1 MQVSFLY
8 APICPFA
15 QRTWILLKKLKV
27 PFKEVIIEL
36 GKDNKEPWFLEL
48 NPLGKVPVL
57 QVREKGGEREAV
69 IYESLICNEYL
80 NEVYAGNKLLPEDP
94 AERALARILAT
105 RVDGLVSIMFQ
116 LLKSNPEEDPQREKE
131 LLKEVQKQLQVIDNQ
146 VKISQGPFLF
156 GKSWTLADIAYIPFV
171 ERVSFVL
178 GLFFKKDIRDFG
190 LPYFN
195 VWLDTWEKD
204 PEYLETK
211 LPLDTLLPIYKKYAH
226 EALLKRLE

>member
-1 MQVSFLY
+1 MEVSFLY

-57 QVREKGGEREAV
+57 RVREAAAQKEAV
-69 IYESLICNEYL
+69 IYESLVCNEYL
-80 NEVYAGNKLLPEDP
+80 NEVYAGNKLLPEY
-94 AERALARILAT
+94 ASQRALARILST
-105 RVDGLVSIMFQ
+105 RVDSLVSVLFK
-116 LLKSNPEEDPQREKE
+116 LLKTNPEEDGARE
-131 LLKEVQKQLQVIDNQ
+131 LLQEVRKQLQVIDDQ
-146 VKISQGPFLF
+146 VKLSEGPFLF

-171 ERVSFVL
+171 ERVSIVL
-178 GLFFKKDIRDFG
+178 SQFFKKDIRDLG
-190 LPYFN
+190 LSYFN
-195 VWLDTWEKD
+195 LWLDTWEKD

-211 LPLDTLLPIYKKYAH
+211 LPLDRLLPVYKKYAH
-226 EALLKRLE
+226 EGLLKRLE